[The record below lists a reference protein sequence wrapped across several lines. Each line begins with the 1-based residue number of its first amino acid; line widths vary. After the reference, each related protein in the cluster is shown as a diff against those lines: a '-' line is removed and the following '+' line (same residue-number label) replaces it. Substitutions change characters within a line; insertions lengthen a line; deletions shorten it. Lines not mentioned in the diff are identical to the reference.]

1 MSDDPSNFS
10 FIVTKYLKFFV
21 GLSGK
26 QIIEIVSLKF
36 GDKYSEEY
44 SVLSFCVHLPLQLY
58 SNFRDIGP
66 KDRGNYFTYYSKQQ
80 LRWFETVFH
89 FQLQLNFMKGLLVCS
104 KRLLLLVDSRCCNN
118 L

>member
-44 SVLSFCVHLPLQLY
+44 SVLSF
-58 SNFRDIGP
+58 
-66 KDRGNYFTYYSKQQ
+66 
-80 LRWFETVFH
+80 
-89 FQLQLNFMKGLLVCS
+89 
-104 KRLLLLVDSRCCNN
+104 
-118 L
+118 